1 MPDSR
6 RCIVSRAQKTA
17 QKSGGG
23 GGRSR
28 PPLLFVHGAFIGA
41 WCWAEHFLPYF
52 AARGHDA
59 WAVNLRGHGEG
70 ERTTDLES
78 VDDYVADL
86 LLAIEDIGEAPV
98 LIGHSM
104 GAIVVQRAARR
115 AAALGLSLLAPV
127 PPQGLLG
134 SSFLL
139 AANSPELFNEINLL
153 QAIDGAAG
161 SPELLRKAI
170 FSGHLPADDVLRHL
184 RRMRHE
190 SQRAL
195 FDLSWP
201 QYFWIENVS
210 VPVQVIGAADDLFFP
225 PPLVEQTAR
234 LHGVEAEIVPDAA
247 HALMLDS
254 AWQEVAQRIERW
266 LDRAVAA

>member
-1 MPDSR
+1 MPESP
-6 RCIVSRAQKTA
+6 RCIVHRAR
-17 QKSGGG
+17 KSDS
-23 GGRSR
+23 GRRR

-41 WCWAEHFLPYF
+41 WCWAEHFLPHF
-52 AARGHDA
+52 AALGHDV

-86 LLAIEDIGEAPV
+86 LLAIEEIGEAPV
-98 LIGHSM
+98 LVGHSM

-139 AANSPELFNEINLL
+139 AASSPELFNEINIL
-153 QAIDGAAG
+153 QNVDGVAG
-161 SPELLRKAI
+161 SPDLLRKAV
-170 FSGHLPADDVLRHL
+170 FSERLPATDVLRHL

-201 QYFWIENVS
+201 QYFWIES
-210 VPVQVIGAADDLFFP
+210 AAVPVQVIGAADDLFFP
-225 PPLVEQTAR
+225 PALVAETAR
-234 LHGVEAEIVPDAA
+234 LHGVEAEIVPGIA

-254 AWQEVAQRIERW
+254 GWRDVAQRLERW
-266 LDRAVAA
+266 LGRIPPA